1 MHYLI
6 GRTAEIEHNR
16 RTRRLEVNCMNLKP
30 ALARRLATSA
40 ALALVAAVSVGAH
53 PAAAQYGRS
62 WQYGYGRPHSYEDDP
77 DYEYRR
83 NLQYRRETKR
93 EPAGQSRNV
102 EGAPLLAVVALG
114 EQRVTIYN
122 AHGKMLQAPVSTG
135 AAGLE
140 TPAGIYSV
148 LQKEEFHQ
156 SNVYEDG
163 NMPFMERI
171 TWTGIALHGGVLPGY
186 PASHGC
192 VRMPEQFAQR
202 LFGLTDIGMRVVVVP
217 HDIAPAEISHP
228 ALFKPA
234 PVLRRA
240 WLVGSAPERTATA
253 ARESNLSPG
262 FAGQLEMLKEQA
274 AAKSAEADAATKEA
288 EAARR
293 VAARKAADAAKAVNN
308 LRMTEG
314 VKAKAEEALKAA
326 ARAVET
332 ASSPEGKRS
341 PSVRQAELAK
351 EKAAAKLAK
360 AQTLLEADKEQVEPK
375 DKAEVKI
382 AEARARLETAN
393 EKAAAKLAEAQAQ
406 LEAAK
411 QKAVARL
418 SDAQAQ
424 LEAAKSQVQAR
435 ADQAAHAEEA
445 AKSAE
450 AAREVAVEASA
461 DASRKT
467 LPVSV
472 FISRKTQRLYIRQG
486 YIPVFEGPVTIRDA
500 DKPIG
505 TYVFTALGYH
515 NNAEVHWSVVSM
527 YKANRDDEPAAVEQK
542 REGENRSAEA
552 AAADV
557 AGAKAAL
564 GRITIPPDMVERF
577 AEVVLP
583 GASLIISDEGASI
596 ETGKDTDFVVLMSG
610 EPQGGI
616 KTRRRE
622 QPLYRRDY
630 DYFRGGGSFFSFFN

>member
-1 MHYLI
+1 
-6 GRTAEIEHNR
+6 
-16 RTRRLEVNCMNLKP
+16 MNPKP
-30 ALARRLATSA
+30 ARARRLATSA
-40 ALALVAAVSVGAH
+40 ALALVAAFTVGAY
-53 PAAAQYGRS
+53 PATAQYGRN
-62 WQYGYGRPHSYEDDP
+62 WQYWYGRPHSYEGDP
-77 DYEYRR
+77 GYEYPR
-83 NLQYRRETKR
+83 NLQYSREPRR

-114 EQRVTIYN
+114 EQRITIYN

-135 AAGLE
+135 ATGLE

-217 HDIAPAEISHP
+217 HDIAPAEISPP

-234 PVLRRA
+234 PVRRKA
-240 WLVGSAPERTATA
+240 WLVGSAPEQSASA
-253 ARESNLSPG
+253 ARGSDISLS

-274 AAKSAEADAATKEA
+274 ASKAAEADAATKVA
-288 EAARR
+288 GAARR
-293 VAARKAADAAKAVNN
+293 VAAKKAADAAKAVKN
-308 LRMTEG
+308 LRVAED

-326 ARAVET
+326 ERAEVAR
-332 ASSPEGKRS
+332 SPEGRS
-341 PSVRQAELAK
+341 PSVRQVELAQ
-351 EKAAAKLAK
+351 EKAAAKLAE
-360 AQTLLEADKEQVEPK
+360 AQTLLEADKEKVELK
-375 DKAEVKI
+375 DKAKARL
-382 AEARARLETAN
+382 AEAQARLESAN
-393 EKAAAKLAEAQAQ
+393 EKAAAKLAEEQAQ

-411 QKAVARL
+411 HKATARL
-418 SDAQAQ
+418 SDAQAHF
-424 LEAAKSQVQAR
+424 EAAKSQVQAR
-435 ADQAAHAEEA
+435 ADEAARAEEE

-461 DASRKT
+461 DASRAT
-467 LPVSV
+467 SPVSV
-472 FISRKTQRLYIRQG
+472 FISRKTQRLYVRQG
-486 YIPVFEGPVTIRDA
+486 YIPVFEGPVTIRDV

-505 TYVFTALGYH
+505 SYVFTALRYH
-515 NNAEVHWSVVSM
+515 NSAEVRWSVVSM
-527 YKANRDDEPAAVEQK
+527 YKANRDVEPAAEGQK

-552 AAADV
+552 APADV

-564 GRITIPPDMVERF
+564 DRITIPPAMVERVS
-577 AEVVLP
+577 EVVLP

-616 KTRRRE
+616 KTRHRE
-622 QPLYRRDY
+622 QPRYRRED